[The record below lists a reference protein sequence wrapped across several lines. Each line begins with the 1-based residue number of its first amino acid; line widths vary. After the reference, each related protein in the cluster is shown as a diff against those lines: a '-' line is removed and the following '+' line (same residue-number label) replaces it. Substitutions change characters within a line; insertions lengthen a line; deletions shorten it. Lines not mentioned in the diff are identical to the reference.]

1 MIYSLPSVFS
11 KIKDRLLL
19 GMVETILSSK
29 FQVDKDVSFDTMNS
43 KMRALATINKEIT
56 TESVV
61 VTINATA
68 KSVSS

>member
-29 FQVDKDVSFDTMNS
+29 FQVDKDVSLDTMNS
-43 KMRALATINKEIT
+43 KMRALETRK
-56 TESVV
+56 
-61 VTINATA
+61 
-68 KSVSS
+68 